1 MPQDWKEHI
10 GTFTTSTSTDKTD
23 ISGFYFFQDAGSY
36 TPPEDLAD
44 FLKSGKPPVYIGW
57 VFAFRAMI
65 KLNDRF
71 GSVPV
76 ENPEIVT
83 GMSISH
89 GPSELMFRN
98 DLWSHASY
106 WKQSNRFSRM
116 GRIR

>member
-1 MPQDWKEHI
+1 MPKDWKEHI
-10 GTFTTSTSTDKTD
+10 GTSLMSVGTDKAD

-83 GMSISH
+83 GMFLGQRTSQ
-89 GPSELMFRN
+89 LNFRN
-98 DLWSHASY
+98 DIRSHASY
-106 WKQSNRFSRM
+106 WEQSDRFSRM